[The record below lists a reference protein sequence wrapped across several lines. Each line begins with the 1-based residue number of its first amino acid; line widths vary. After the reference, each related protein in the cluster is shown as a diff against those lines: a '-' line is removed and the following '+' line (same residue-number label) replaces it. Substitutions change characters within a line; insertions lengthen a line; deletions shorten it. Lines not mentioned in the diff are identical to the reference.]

1 MCVCPLSSEACM
13 SGETAPLS
21 VPSEQPCERCSV
33 FRFYEKYGHCQK
45 NQVRTS
51 VYQLPPRLL
60 TYPMLLTTG
69 ARVESLVDAR
79 DALVDAR
86 DALVDARDALRR
98 STDEGLRTHSRQS
111 AASSRYRSSTH

>member
-1 MCVCPLSSEACM
+1 M

-45 NQVRTS
+45 DQVRTS

-86 DALVDARDALRR
+86 DALRR